1 MKECLLDTD
10 TISFFIKGNPNV
22 ALRMEQYFDHF
33 GYLNLSVV
41 TYYEIKNGLLFRDAH
56 RQLTDFEAF
65 VQDCQILPVTTEIA
79 DLAAETYAA
88 LRRQNQI
95 IGHTDVLIAAT
106 ALHHSFA
113 VVTNNQNHFQRI
125 PGLPL
130 DNWV

>member
-10 TISFFIKGNPNV
+10 TISFFIKGIPNV
-22 ALRMEQYFDHF
+22 VRRLEQYFDHF
-33 GYLNLSVV
+33 GYMNVSVI

-56 RQLTDFEAF
+56 RQLRDFEAF
-65 VQDCQILPVTTEIA
+65 IQDCQILPVTTEIA
-79 DLAAETYAA
+79 DLAATHYAE
-88 LRRQNQI
+88 LRRQNQL

-106 ALHHSFA
+106 AFHHSLT

-125 PGLPL
+125 SGLPL